1 MVWVKLKE
9 LVNSPLPDVILNSP
23 LFISKEP
30 VPITTSLWTVKLLSI
45 TKLLLYNLV
54 SLYRYI
60 LLSSKVDDTELKLEK
75 ENVDIE
81 DLVMDTVTSL
91 DLLIGE
97 KALTLMVQTNSTK
110 LNVDKNLMVLT
121 VKNIIENAI
130 KYSNDES
137 NIIISL
143 ENNVLEVINYADK
156 IRDFEMDSLFV
167 PFKTTDESRNTKLGG
182 HGLGLY
188 IIQKSLELHK
198 FDYEFVKDDNQVI
211 FRIDFNKQIGE

>member
-1 MVWVKLKE
+1 MSDDFKPGLEGVIAFESEIAEPDKE
-9 LVNSPLPDVILNSP
+9 GSALR
-23 LFISKEP
+23 
-30 VPITTSLWTVKLLSI
+30 
-45 TKLLLYNLV
+45 
-54 SLYRYI
+54 YRG
-60 LLSSKVDDTELKLEK
+60 
-75 ENVDIE
+75 VDIE